1 MIRLGKRSF
10 IICVDRIFT
19 TSGEP
24 LFTNV
29 FNVSAEI
36 NAAAC
41 LCRAGNAD

>member
-1 MIRLGKRSF
+1 LIRLRKRFF
-10 IICVDRIFT
+10 IICVERIFT

-29 FNVSAEI
+29 FNVIAEI
-36 NAAAC
+36 DTAAC